1 MNWREQ
7 FKNRKV
13 IYGAGSIISVL
24 LVLGILIVAAWLA
37 DWQQVRWDVTRGK
50 TQSLSPVTTVLL
62 KQVDKPL
69 IMTAF
74 LPEGAGDKNSLKDLL
89 QRYAYHNPK
98 ISFNFVDPEREP
110 LKAKEAGY
118 RFPGNVLLT
127 YNGRHQMAE
136 KPDEDAITNAL
147 RRLLKPQRKKIF
159 FLTGH
164 GERDLTGKAQN
175 DLQTAKQALE
185 NEGYEVGTLNLV
197 TQPQVPKDAAV
208 VIVASP
214 KKPPLASEVDALKA
228 YLDQGGRALVL
239 LEAFQDSGLQG
250 FLAGYGISLDDG
262 IILDANQ
269 VSQSLRLSPI
279 MPLAFQYGPSRITR
293 DFKNILTMYPV
304 SRPLILN
311 RGTKGVN
318 LVPLVTTMASSY
330 EKLGREWA
338 KTGKGDFDPKTDKK
352 GPFTIGALAEIQL
365 PPAKPEKTPGPAA
378 KQPEKENKTYLAVY
392 GDVDFADNAYFNL
405 FGNGDLF
412 LNTVNYLAAEEQ
424 QIMVREVHKAQ
435 ILVLTGNQ
443 IWILFLVGLVWGPL
457 VLLVAGVWAYR
468 KRRARK

>member
-1 MNWREQ
+1 VNWREQ
-7 FKNRKV
+7 FKDRKV

-24 LVLGILIVAAWLA
+24 LVVGILIVAAWLA

-50 TQSLSPVTTVLL
+50 TQSLSGVTTVLL

-69 IMTAF
+69 TMTAF
-74 LPEGAGDKNSLKDLL
+74 LPEGAGDKNSVKDLL
-89 QRYAYHNPK
+89 QRYAYINPK
-98 ISFNFVDPEREP
+98 ISYNFVDPEREP

-118 RFPGNVLLT
+118 RFPGNVWLT
-127 YNGRHQMAE
+127 YNGRHQMAD
-136 KPDEDAITNAL
+136 KADEDAITNAL
-147 RRLLKPQRKKIF
+147 RSLLKPQRKKIF

-164 GERDLTGKAQN
+164 GERDLTGNTQN
-175 DLQTAKQALE
+175 GLQTANRALE
-185 NEGYEVGTLNLV
+185 NEGYQVGTLNLV

-208 VIVASP
+208 VIVAAP
-214 KKPPLASEVDALKA
+214 RKPPLTSEIDALKA
-228 YLDQGGRALVL
+228 YLDQGGRVLVL

-250 FLAGYGISLDDG
+250 FLAGYGITLDDG
-262 IILDANQ
+262 IILDVNQ

-293 DFKNILTMYPV
+293 DLKNILTMYPMA
-304 SRPLILN
+304 RPLTLN
-311 RGTKGVN
+311 RGVKGVN
-318 LVPLVTTMASSY
+318 LMPLVSTMPTSY
-330 EKLGREWA
+330 EKLGKEWT
-338 KTGKGDFDPKTDKK
+338 KTGKGNFDPKTDRK
-352 GPFTIGALAEIQL
+352 GPFTLGALAEIQL
-365 PPAKPEKTPGPAA
+365 PPAKPEKTPAPAA

-392 GDVDFADNAYFNL
+392 GNVDFADNAYFNL

-443 IWILFLVGLVWGPL
+443 IWILFVVGLVWGPL